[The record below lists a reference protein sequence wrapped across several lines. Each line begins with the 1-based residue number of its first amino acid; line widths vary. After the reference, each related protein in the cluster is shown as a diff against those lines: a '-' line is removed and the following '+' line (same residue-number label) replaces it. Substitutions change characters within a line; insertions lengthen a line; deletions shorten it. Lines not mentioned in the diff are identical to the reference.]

1 MLDRKGRTM
10 RSQLYIDGKWV
21 QPVKGGSTQVITK
34 YVINDPRA
42 W

>member
-1 MLDRKGRTM
+1 M

-21 QPVKGGSTQVITK
+21 QAVKGGNTQVITK
-34 YVINDPRA
+34 YVTDPWA